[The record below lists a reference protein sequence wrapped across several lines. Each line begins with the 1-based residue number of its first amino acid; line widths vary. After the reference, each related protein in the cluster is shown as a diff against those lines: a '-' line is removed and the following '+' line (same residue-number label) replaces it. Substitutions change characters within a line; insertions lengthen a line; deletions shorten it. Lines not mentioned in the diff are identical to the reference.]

1 MAFGISRTSGSSVA
15 DELGDDFPRPSR
27 LQAEHAENPVDGEP
41 GRRWDVCHEVA
52 EASPD
57 PVRRVRAESGT
68 YRIEGQIPDEV
79 QEVPMAF
86 D

>member
-1 MAFGISRTSGSSVA
+1 VT
-15 DELGDDFPRPSR
+15 DELGDGLPRPSR
-27 LQAEHAENPVDGEP
+27 LQAEHAENSVDGEI
-41 GRRWDVCHEVA
+41 GRRWDVCHEIA

-57 PVRRVRAESGT
+57 PVRRIHAESGT
-68 YRIEGQIPDEV
+68 NRIEGHVPDEV